1 MPPVCHT
8 LISLPFLLPLCSAAP
23 LSLSL
28 SLPCPTAVTLFCFLA
43 LLLSRSWFCSHLPPW
58 CASPPEKTSDLSS
71 QFLVLPLGF
80 CCPPMWPPPPPPPS
94 THCPNKEQQDCPAQW
109 GQNTQKHTHF
119 QENMTCICAHECVG
133 AYMWLFLC
141 LRAGPLPRN
150 VALFHTHKKPAKSAF
165 VQRGEEVQ
173 SCSTEESLRTH
184 THTLIFPHFLCSVI
198 WSYMHSQEWAGLT

>member
-43 LLLSRSWFCSHLPPW
+43 LLLSRFWFCSHLPPW

-71 QFLVLPLGF
+71 QFLVLSLGF
-80 CCPPMWPPPPPPPS
+80 CCTPMWPRPPPPPTVQIRNSRTAPPS
-94 THCPNKEQQDCPAQW
+94 GGRTHKNTHTFRKTWHAFVLMSVWEHTCGSFCAW
-109 GQNTQKHTHF
+109 GQVLCPGMSLCFTHTKSRQSQPLF
-119 QENMTCICAHECVG
+119 KEERKSRAAPLRKVCAH
-133 AYMWLFLC
+133 
-141 LRAGPLPRN
+141 
-150 VALFHTHKKPAKSAF
+150 
-165 VQRGEEVQ
+165 
-173 SCSTEESLRTH
+173 TH